1 MKPANP
7 RILTI
12 NGGSSSKNLKKR
24 DSRAERDETPTI
36 HPAPPSSATDA
47 PHPPTSVADAAPA
60 NPTILQKELAAQKED
75 YLRLAADFDNFQKRT
90 RRDSE
95 QQAAAEKEAFIRD
108 LLPILDNLER
118 ALASG
123 QSTSSE
129 PLHQGVTMT
138 LQQMGQLLHRHGID
152 AVEDLGRPFDPHRH
166 EAVFVQRDPGQ
177 PDQTILAVTQRGYC
191 RGDTVFRPAKVVV
204 NDLSHSPGVR
214 HAR

>member
-12 NGGSSSKNLKKR
+12 NP
-24 DSRAERDETPTI
+24 E
-36 HPAPPSSATDA
+36 PPSLATDA
-47 PHPPTSVADAAPA
+47 QNPPASVADAASADPA
-60 NPTILQKELAAQKED
+60 ILQKELAAQKDD

-90 RRDSE
+90 RRDSG
-95 QQAAAEKEAFIRD
+95 QQAAMEKEGFIRD

-118 ALASG
+118 ALASE
-123 QSTSSE
+123 QSISSE

-138 LQQMGQLLHRHGID
+138 LQQMGQLLHRHGIE

-166 EAVFVQRDPGQ
+166 EAVSVRHDPGQ
-177 PDQTILAVTQRGYC
+177 PDQIILEVTQRGYC
-191 RGDTVFRPAKVVV
+191 RSDKVFRPAQVIV
-204 NDLSHSPGVR
+204 NDLSHCPGVC